1 MFLYTQSRGCGHE
14 RGVFFLAGTK
24 QGRDHPHR
32 RLTQGP
38 PGADRDVV
46 QAGLTPGTDQSRG
59 LPEVHRQ
66 APERTRTDKQGRQS

>member
-14 RGVFFLAGTK
+14 RGVLFLAGAK

-32 RLTQGP
+32 RLPQGP
-38 PGADRDVV
+38 PDTDRDVD
-46 QAGLTPGTDQSRG
+46 QAGPTPGTDQPRG

-66 APERTRTDKQGRQS
+66 APERTRADKQSRQS